1 MQKLIEEL
9 QQFFKWFSLAPFF
22 KSIIDQLRG
31 IAWGKIGIEK
41 DEDIP
46 GWRKDVYGN
55 KTD

>member
-9 QQFFKWFSLAPFF
+9 QQFMKWFSLAPFF
-22 KSIIDQLRG
+22 KSIIDKIRG
-31 IAWGKIGIEK
+31 ITWGKIFEK

-46 GWRKDVYGN
+46 NWRKDVYGN